1 MGVTLREGNREY
13 FYKQLDR
20 LFPQMKEKYIRTY
33 GMQYQLSSPNN
44 QKLMKLFHQL
54 CKDNGIMHDNK
65 QIFAYLNKFEN
76 KNNIQLSLFDQL

>member
-1 MGVTLREGNREY
+1 MVC
-13 FYKQLDR
+13 
-20 LFPQMKEKYIRTY
+20 
-33 GMQYQLSSPNN
+33 NN